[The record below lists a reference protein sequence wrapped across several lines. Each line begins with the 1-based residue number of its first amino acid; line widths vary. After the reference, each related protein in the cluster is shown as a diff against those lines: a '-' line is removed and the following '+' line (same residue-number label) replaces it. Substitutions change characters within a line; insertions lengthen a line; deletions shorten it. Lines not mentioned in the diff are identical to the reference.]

1 MKANIP
7 SRIAFAVA
15 SAMESRIILDTQG
28 AEKLVGKG
36 DMLYAP
42 IGSGKPKRVQGCF
55 VSDSEVEAVAAY
67 VKSNFVTNYDQEVME
82 EIERKAVQTGNKVTA
97 SDPEPNA
104 DELDGDE
111 MLPAAVDVILET
123 GQASVSM
130 LQRRLKLG
138 YARAARIVDEMEEK
152 GIVGPF
158 QGSKP
163 RAILITKEQ
172 WTLMQDQ
179 GHAQMNFDDLDAEE
193 FDSVEHES
201 FD

>member
-1 MKANIP
+1 M
-7 SRIAFAVA
+7 
-15 SAMESRIILDTQG
+15 G

-42 IGSGKPKRVQGCF
+42 IGSGKPLRVQGCF
-55 VSDSEVEAVAAY
+55 VTDGEVEAVAEY
-67 VKSNFVTNYDQEVME
+67 VKENYVSDYDQGVLD
-82 EIERKAVQTGNKVTA
+82 EIEKKAQQTGTKKPASV
-97 SDPEPNA
+97 SDPDPS
-104 DELDGDE
+104 DEELEGDE

-172 WTLMQDQ
+172 WEAKK
-179 GHAQMNFDDLDAEE
+179 GGNSQMNFDDLDDCGGVPEE
-193 FDSVEHES
+193 I
-201 FD
+201 